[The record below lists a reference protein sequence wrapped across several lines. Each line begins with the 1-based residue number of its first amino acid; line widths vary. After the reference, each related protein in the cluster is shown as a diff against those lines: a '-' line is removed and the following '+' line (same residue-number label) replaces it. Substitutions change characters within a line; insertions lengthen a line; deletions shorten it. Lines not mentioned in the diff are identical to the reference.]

1 MKRKLLIIYMSLVA
15 TSAAAQQVDYS
26 PAFFGPHALAVPEV
40 SDGRIPEHTRAGL
53 STDYSFGY
61 GDRTLGIRL
70 DAEIPLVPH
79 HVSFK
84 LWYDLY
90 EFYSLSPA
98 LCAGRGITPD
108 SPEGKKG
115 RGAGD
120 VYVQTRMSILGERPN
135 RPQIILSATIKTASG
150 GAFRERR
157 FYDTPGYYFD
167 FEIAKSFLFR
177 SEAVNELRL
186 VAQGG
191 FLCWETSG
199 SRQNDA
205 PMYGLNVILANRWV
219 SLENQ
224 IGGYCGW
231 MNNGDRPLTF
241 RTKLTYK
248 HKFADL
254 FFQYQYGIVDFP
266 YHQIRFGC
274 SFSIAKL
281 TPKYK

>member
-1 MKRKLLIIYMSLVA
+1 MSRPPPRRSRWIILPPFSGRTPWPYPRFRTERSPGTLV
-15 TSAAAQQVDYS
+15 
-26 PAFFGPHALAVPEV
+26 
-40 SDGRIPEHTRAGL
+40 

-70 DAEIPLVPH
+70 DAEIPLVPR

-84 LWYDLY
+84 LWYDVY
-90 EFYSLSPA
+90 EFYTLSPA
-98 LCAGRGITPD
+98 VCAERGIAPGPD
-108 SPEGKKG
+108 GGKKG
-115 RGAGD
+115 RGGGD
-120 VYVQTRMSILGERPN
+120 VYVQTRMSILGERRN

-150 GAFRERR
+150 SHFPERR

-167 FEIAKSFLFR
+167 FEIAKSFFLK
-177 SEAVNELRL
+177 SETLNEIRL

-205 PMYGLNVILANRWV
+205 PMYGLNVILANRWIN
-219 SLENQ
+219 LENQ

-231 MNNGDRPLTF
+231 MNNGDRPLAY
-241 RTKLTYK
+241 RAKLTYD
-248 HKFADL
+248 HKFVDL

-266 YHQIRFGC
+266 YHQIRVGC
-274 SFSIAKL
+274 SFSLSKL
-281 TPKYK
+281 TPRYQ